1 MNAGETT
8 FWEVVDAIR
17 TAEPRYRREAYGF
30 VMAALGNTVQA
41 LPEER
46 RRDPGRRH
54 LTGQELLEG
63 VVRCARREF
72 GQLAAAVFAEWGVR
86 TGEDVGRIV
95 FQLVESG
102 QLSAR
107 PEDSIDDFRHLGELS
122 ALLSE
127 KLGFGPERGADPG
140 PGSTGRRGPGTVA

>member
-8 FWEVVDAIR
+8 FWDVVDAIR
-17 TAEPRYRREAYGF
+17 TADPRYRREAYGF

-41 LPEER
+41 LPEDR

-63 VVRCARREF
+63 VVRLARREF
-72 GQLAAAVFAEWGVR
+72 GQLADTVFAEWGVR

-107 PEDSIDDFRHLGELS
+107 REDSMDDFRHAGELAV
-122 ALLSE
+122 ALRE

-140 PGSTGRRGPGTVA
+140 ASSAGRRGPGTVA